1 MAQVMFPVSPK
12 TSFVRDAVSLH
23 TTSKIYQ
30 PGLLERW
37 GKSVLYRI
45 AKRRIRNTNQSDE
58 SFQEITQKIILRG
71 TTFSFLIGFIPS
83 FLFVWISFYIPKFTS
98 IPSKEALVSISST
111 ILLIGIFTLLE
122 FYLLFIVGL
131 YEAYLMAE
139 AANLE
144 LTEEPELIT
153 PVPGMLARIALEIP
167 DPELRLF
174 GIDPYKTLN
183 KKTVFLKTIIYKLKV
198 MVSNLFAKIVLKALL
213 GRTSLRFYVEYI
225 SAPITGFWD
234 GYVTYKILHELR
246 KRIISR
252 KIAEI
257 ILLHLRNHHTNLS
270 QIGKIT
276 LIRGIANSIVFTK
289 TFHPNFEYIL
299 LKLVKEFKI
308 EFDMDEM
315 DDRDKFKA
323 AISNCPAQEANLI
336 FSIFQLTS
344 CFDGVLTKQELEM
357 FPKLF
362 PERESFDIFQT
373 SQLSKLISGG
383 YLKEATHLAKVMLG

>member
-1 MAQVMFPVSPK
+1 MFQAYPK
-12 TSFVRDAVSLH
+12 TSFGRDAVSLQP
-23 TTSKIYQ
+23 TTKLYQ

-37 GKSVLYRI
+37 GKSVLYKI
-45 AKRRIRNTNQSDE
+45 AKKRIQITVDSDE
-58 SFQEITQKIILRG
+58 SFQEVSQKIIIRG
-71 TTFSFLIGFIPS
+71 TIHSFLIGFIPS
-83 FLFVWISFYIPKFTS
+83 FLFVWISIFLPKFTS
-98 IPSKEALVSISST
+98 LRSNEAFVSISLT
-111 ILLIGIFTLLE
+111 ILLIGVFTFLE
-122 FYLLFIVGL
+122 FYLLFMVGL
-131 YEAYLMAE
+131 YEAYLMAQ

-183 KKTVFLKTIIYKLKV
+183 KKTVLLKTIIYKLKV
-198 MVSNLFAKIVLKALL
+198 MVSNLFAKIFLKALL

-234 GYVTYKILHELR
+234 AYVTYKILHELR

-257 ILLHLRNHHTNLS
+257 ILLHIRNHHSNLS
-270 QIGKIT
+270 QLGKTT

-315 DDRDKFKA
+315 DDHVKFEA
-323 AISNCPAQEANLI
+323 AISECPIAEANLI

-362 PERESFDIFQT
+362 AGRDSFDVLQT
-373 SQLSKLISGG
+373 SQLSKLISDG
-383 YLKEATHLAKVMLG
+383 YLKEATHLAKEMLA